1 MSAESTATPR
11 RSRASTWLHRVGP
24 RNMGAIYVWIVLI
37 VVFSVVSPNIF
48 FTAGTAKEVL
58 NQYSITGLVGLALVL
73 PLAAGL
79 YDLSVGAT
87 AGLSGIMTAWTLANV
102 STSVPLAVVVGLAS
116 AVAMGLIN
124 GFVVLG
130 MGVDSFIGT
139 LATSSIYT
147 AIAVAVSGQQP
158 ISQNVNGAFSN
169 DIALKNIAGVTIP
182 VLYMI
187 VVLLALAYV
196 LEKSIF
202 GRHAYAIGFDREVA
216 RLGGVRV
223 RATQAITLVAC
234 SVVAGIAGISEAAVL
249 GAGSPESGPN
259 YLLPGFA
266 AAFLGATQF
275 RHGRFNPWG
284 VVVAVL
290 LLGTGDVGLLTIG
303 APSWSPDVFEGV
315 MLIAAVGLTSARG
328 FGPLPRLRRRARGEQ
343 SVTAPPPPPTLGGD
357 TDEQPAAVEPD
368 RTGARAS

>member
-1 MSAESTATPR
+1 MR
-11 RSRASTWLHRVGP
+11 RVGP

-37 VVFSVVSPNIF
+37 VVFSIASPSIF

-87 AGLSGIMTAWTLANV
+87 AGLTGIVTAWMLANV
-102 STSVPLAVVVGLAS
+102 STSVPLAVIVGLAA

-124 GFVVLG
+124 SFVVLG

-169 DIALKNIAGVTIP
+169 DIALKNIGGVTIP

-187 VVLLALAYV
+187 VVLLILAYV

-234 SVVAGIAGISEAAVL
+234 SVVAGVAGISEAAVL

-290 LLGTGDVGLLTIG
+290 LLGTGDVGLLTLG

-328 FGPLPRLRRRARGEQ
+328 FGPLPRLRRRGGGGGET
-343 SVTAPPPPPTLGGD
+343 VTAPLPPSSLAGSGEERPS
-357 TDEQPAAVEPD
+357 AIEPD
-368 RTGARAS
+368 RTGAGAS

>member
-1 MSAESTATPR
+1 MSAEAETQR
-11 RSRASTWLHRVGP
+11 RSRASAWMHRIGP
-24 RNMGAIYVWIVLI
+24 RNAGAVYVWILLI
-37 VVFSVVSPNIF
+37 VVFSVASPSIF

-87 AGLSGIMTAWTLANV
+87 AGLAGIMTAWTLANV
-102 STSVPLAVVVGLAS
+102 STSVPLAVVIGLAAS
-116 AVAMGLIN
+116 VAMGLIN
-124 GFVVLG
+124 AIVVLG

-147 AIAVAVSGQQP
+147 AIAVAVSGQEP

-169 DIALKNIAGVTIP
+169 DIALKNIGGVTIP

-187 VVLLALAYV
+187 VVLLILAYV

-202 GRHAYAIGFDREVA
+202 GRHTYAIGYDSEVA

-223 RATQAITLVAC
+223 RSTQAITLVAC
-234 SVVAGIAGISEAAVL
+234 SVIAGVAGISEAAVL

-303 APSWSPDVFEGV
+303 GPSWSPDVFEGV

-328 FGPLPRLRRRARGEQ
+328 FGPRPRLRKRSRGDGA
-343 SVTAPPPPPTLGGD
+343 VTPPAPPSNVSEHTGEHGN
-357 TDEQPAAVEPD
+357 AIEPN
-368 RTGARAS
+368 RTGAGAN